1 MRFSYLVLL
10 IALALAACA
19 KTTAP
24 TDHFNLT
31 SPKLEAA
38 HHWQVLAK
46 DVAWRINDGLIRF
59 DMLDT
64 PLSVKPTCGDDNHV
78 CGKNETS
85 PFNEAFHDLLVT
97 ELVTLGVPVRPR
109 AGDDTLVVGYKVQTV
124 RHDAFRLTR
133 PVPGAITALTAA
145 VMVLRNA
152 PATVIGIASG
162 GAVDYAV
169 QNIADRGHYEV
180 IITTSISNGN
190 RYLFRGSD
198 IYLINDAD
206 YLHYFEQQRKDK
218 DASATTVRLRAGGAD
233 AGAGAASMILPAL
246 PRPNMPVTE
255 SPADEVII
263 PIPQRSPAP

>member
-1 MRFSYLVLL
+1 MRFSFLVLL
-10 IALALAACA
+10 VALALAACA

-78 CGKNETS
+78 CGKDETS

-133 PVPGAITALTAA
+133 PAPGAITALTAA

-152 PATVIGIASG
+152 PATVLAIAGG

-169 QNIADRGHYEV
+169 QQNIGDRGHYEV
-180 IITTSISNGN
+180 IITTSISSAN
-190 RYLFRGSD
+190 RYLFRASD

-206 YLHYFEQQRKDK
+206 YLHYFEQQRKD
-218 DASATTVRLRAGGAD
+218 ATAATVRLRAGGA
-233 AGAGAASMILPAL
+233 ASTAL
-246 PRPNMPVTE
+246 PDSPRPKMPVPE
-255 SPADEVII
+255 SPVDEVII
-263 PIPQRSPAP
+263 PIPQRSSAP